1 MTQSGRYIKDVERY
15 FISLAGEGIMLS
27 SEDYALISKL
37 RDRKVPKEVVLR
49 GINRAFKKLN
59 VEDDKGKNRIRSM
72 RQCYSFIEE
81 SIDEYSPLKERK
93 ISRETNRGR
102 TGIIGEAAGKLSDFI
117 NEEKKASVRDYYI
130 IFRNRVLELEHV
142 EEDNALGA
150 IISLEADCLEQFF
163 NSLTDEERQSIAL
176 DAELRVK
183 GRGRYMTEK
192 AFAESIISFRNEII
206 HNKYGVRSLYSYDQG
221 EHGN

>member
-1 MTQSGRYIKDVERY
+1 MTENGHYIKDVERY

-27 SEDYALISKL
+27 SGDYALISEL

-49 GINRAFKKLN
+49 GINHAFKKLN

-81 SIDEYSPLKERK
+81 IIDEYSPVKERG
-93 ISRETNRGR
+93 ISEEADREHM
-102 TGIIGEAAGKLSDFI
+102 GIVEEAAQRLSDFI
-117 NEEKKASVRDYYI
+117 NEEKKVNIRNYYI
-130 IFRNRVLELEHV
+130 MLRSKVLELERV
-142 EEDNALGA
+142 EEDNALGT

-163 NSLTDEERQSIAL
+163 NSLTDEERLSITR

-192 AFAESIISFRNEII
+192 AFAESVISFRNEII
-206 HNKYGVRSLYSYDQG
+206 HNKYGLRYLYSYEQG
-221 EHGN
+221 